1 MNETADKIVKRLA
14 ALKSLRRPHEQV
26 WRDCFDHT
34 YPLRGSGLTSDVID
48 AQQGQTKRANLL
60 DATATDAVRILAS
73 AIMSGL
79 TPANSRWFGLDVGQE
94 SEDERRWL
102 DDSAQVLW
110 ENIHMAN
117 FDAAA
122 FEAVVDVVCAGW
134 FALYIEEDPDEGGL
148 RFHQWPLSS
157 VYAST
162 TDPCDGVDTV
172 YRCFTLTAEQAVA
185 EFGEQE
191 EGIDGG
197 NSFGVSAKT
206 AKLAKEKPDE
216 KIEFVHAIYPRQTK
230 TDNPRMARNL
240 PVASVHIEV
249 KEKRIVRE
257 SGYHEMPVVVPRW
270 MLIPDSVYGVGPVF
284 DALPDV
290 KMLNELKRM
299 ELAAAD
305 LAIAGMW
312 IAEDD
317 GVLNPRTVKVGPRK
331 IIVANSVDSMKPL
344 QTGANFQ
351 LSETLTDQLQ
361 RAIRKVLM
369 ADQLQPQDGPAMT
382 ATEVHVRVNLI
393 RQLLG
398 PIYGRLQAEYLQPM
412 IERCFGLA
420 YRAGVFS
427 PPPDSMAGRE
437 FSIRYISPLARA
449 QKLEDVTAIER
460 LHVNV
465 ANIAQVKP
473 EVLDLIDEDAAVRV
487 LSDALGVPKKVVR
500 KSADVE
506 QLRQD
511 RAQQQQAAQ
520 QQAQMAQVQ
529 QVAGEE
535 MVKKAVANG

>member
-1 MNETADKIVKRLA
+1 MSETADKIVKRLA
-14 ALKSLRRPHEQV
+14 ALKSLRRPHEEV
-26 WRDCFDHT
+26 WRECFDHT
-34 YPLRGSGLTSDVID
+34 YPLRGSGFSSDVID

-79 TPANSRWFGLDVGQE
+79 TPANSRWFQLDVGQE

-117 FDAAA
+117 FDADA

-162 TDPCDGVDTV
+162 TDPCAGVDTV

-185 EFGEQE
+185 EFGEDE
-191 EGIDGG
+191 EGIEGG
-197 NSFGVSAKT
+197 KSFGVSAKT

-230 TDNPRMARNL
+230 IDNPKMARNL
-240 PVASVHIEV
+240 PVASCHIEV

-331 IIVANSVDSMKPL
+331 IIVANSVESMKPL

-351 LSETLTDQLQ
+351 LSEKLTDQLQ

-398 PIYGRLQAEYLQPM
+398 PIYGRLQAEYLQPL

-460 LHVNV
+460 LHMNI

-473 EVLDLIDEDAAVRV
+473 DVLDLIDEDAAVRV
-487 LSDALGVPKKVVR
+487 LADALGVPTKVVR
-500 KSADVE
+500 KTADVD

>member
-1 MNETADKIVKRLA
+1 MNDTADKIVKRLA

-34 YPLRGSGLTSDVID
+34 YPLRGSGFTSDVID
-48 AQQGQTKRANLL
+48 AQEGQSKRANLL
-60 DATATDAVRILAS
+60 DSTATDAVRILAS
-73 AIMSGL
+73 SIMSGL
-79 TPANSRWFGLDVGQE
+79 TPANSRWFGLDVGNE

-102 DDSAQVLW
+102 DMAAQTLW

-122 FEAVVDVVCAGW
+122 FEAVLDVVVAGW
-134 FALYIEEDPDEGGL
+134 FALYIDEDPEEGGL
-148 RFHQWPLSS
+148 RFSQWPLAG
-157 VYAST
+157 VYCSASK
-162 TDPCDGVDTV
+162 PGGRVDSV
-172 YRCFTLTAEQAVA
+172 YRCFTMTAEQAVA
-185 EFGEQE
+185 EFGENE
-191 EGIDGG
+191 
-197 NSFGVSAKT
+197 VSEDT
-206 AKLAKEKPDE
+206 RKLATNKPDE
-216 KIEFVHAIYPRQTK
+216 KVEFVHAIYPRTLK
-230 TDNPRMARNL
+230 VTNPRLAKNL
-240 PVASVHIEV
+240 PIASVNVEV
-249 KEKRIVRE
+249 KQKKIVRE

-270 MLIPDSVYGVGPVF
+270 MLIPESVYGVGPVF

-317 GVLNPRTVKVGPRK
+317 GVLNPRTVKVGPKK

-344 QTGANFQ
+344 QTGANFE
-351 LSETLTDQLQ
+351 LSEVLTDQLQ
-361 RAIRKVLM
+361 KAIRKVLM

-398 PIYGRLQAEYLQPM
+398 PIYGRLQAEYLQIM
-412 IERCFGLA
+412 IERCFGLG
-420 YRAGVFS
+420 YRAGAFG
-427 PPPDSMAGRE
+427 PAPDSIAGRE
-437 FSIRYISPLARA
+437 FSVRYISPLARA

-460 LHVNV
+460 LHMNI

-473 EVLDLIDEDAAVRV
+473 DVLDLIDEDAAVRV
-487 LSDALGVPKKVVR
+487 LSDALGVPTKVVR
-500 KSADVE
+500 KTADVE
-506 QLRQD
+506 QLRQQ
-511 RAQQQQAAQ
+511 RAQQQKAAQ

>member
-14 ALKSLRRPHEQV
+14 ALKSLRRPHEEV
-26 WRDCFDHT
+26 WRECFDHT
-34 YPLRGSGLTSDVID
+34 YPLRGSGFSSDVID

-79 TPANSRWFGLDVGQE
+79 TPANSRWFQLDVGQE

-185 EFGEQE
+185 EFGEDE
-191 EGIDGG
+191 EGIEGSK
-197 NSFGVSAKT
+197 SFGVSAKT

-216 KIEFVHAIYPRQTK
+216 KIEFVHAIYPRQTNV
-230 TDNPRMARNL
+230 DNPRMARNM

-257 SGYHEMPVVVPRW
+257 SGYHEMPVIVPRW
-270 MLIPDSVYGVGPVF
+270 MLIPDSVYGIGPVF

-398 PIYGRLQAEYLQPM
+398 PIYGRLQAEYLQPL

-460 LHVNV
+460 LHMNV

-487 LSDALGVPKKVVR
+487 LSDALGVPTKVVR
-500 KSADVE
+500 KTADVE
-506 QLRQD
+506 NLRQQ
-511 RAQQQQAAQ
+511 RSQQQQAAQ